1 MVRFLLTLLIILPLG
16 IFAQTKNKVEV
27 VPQILSE
34 KFMEECKELEIGKI
48 IFFYEPEYPGEVK
61 NEGGSGVVSVTVNL
75 EPNGNIIEIAKI
87 NGDQFFFG
95 IALKAAQKAKF
106 SPTVCDGK
114 SIPVSALI
122 TYNFVSQNPAERYF
136 FPANVKEFTDVKSDS
151 PYFES
156 ISNLTDNYKISF
168 GYSDNKFSE
177 NKLLTRGDFA
187 QFLRMTLDLLFKR
200 AKESNKIPYQIGLV
214 KPFNLQNLASV
225 SSVKDLDK
233 KEPFYRSV
241 GILLQTYN
249 ISLVNKD
256 LNFQGK
262 NPITKNEVID
272 LWTNIFGK
280 EAVPVNFEKT
290 QNGEQVFTRGE
301 FALFL
306 HESMQVLTYK
316 VLP

>member
-1 MVRFLLTLLIILPLG
+1 MVRVLVTLFIIFPLS
-16 IFAQTKNKVEV
+16 IFAQTKGKVEV
-27 VPQILSE
+27 IPQVLGANSIAD
-34 KFMEECKELEIGKI
+34 CKEFEIGKI
-48 IFFYEPEYPGEVK
+48 VFFYEPDYPNEFK
-61 NEGGSGVVSVTVNL
+61 NESNSGSVNVTVNIDI
-75 EPNGNIIEIAKI
+75 NGNIVEIVKV
-87 NGDQFFFG
+87 NGDQIFFE

-106 SPTVCDGK
+106 SPTLCDGK
-114 SIPVSALI
+114 TIAVSALI
-122 TYNFVSQNPAERYF
+122 TYNFIAQNSVEIYF
-136 FPANVKEFTDVKSDS
+136 FPENVKDFTDVKTDS
-151 PYFES
+151 PYYES

-168 GYSDNKFSE
+168 GYSDNKFNE
-177 NKLLTRGDFA
+177 NTILTRGDFA
-187 QFLRMTLDLLFKR
+187 QFLRMTLDLLVKH
-200 AKESNKIPYQIGLV
+200 AKESNKIPYQIGLL
-214 KPFNLQNLASV
+214 KPFNPQNITSV
-225 SSVKDLDK
+225 NSIKDLDK

-249 ISLVNKD
+249 IGLVNKD

-290 QNGEQVFTRGE
+290 RNGEQVFTRGE

-306 HESMQVLTYK
+306 HESMQVLSYK